1 MNDLIATKLKSLKLS
16 GISKTFDIRNDEAI
30 KEGLSY
36 VEFFELLLNDET
48 ANRVTNARTKKC
60 IMLNFLIIK
69 QLKNIILIIN
79 LI

>member
-48 ANRVTNARTKKC
+48 ANRVTNARAKKC